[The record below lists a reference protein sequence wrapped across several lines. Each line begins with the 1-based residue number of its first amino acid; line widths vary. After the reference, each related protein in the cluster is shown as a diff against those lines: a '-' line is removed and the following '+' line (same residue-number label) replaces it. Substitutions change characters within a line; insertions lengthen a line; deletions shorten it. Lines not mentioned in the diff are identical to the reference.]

1 MARAVLTSQF
11 WGTASNIKR
20 AGGRLIAAAVLFIIL
35 GIFAIA
41 EPAIVWFALA
51 TLIGWLLILAG
62 VAHLS
67 LVSGGS
73 RGIWQLILGTIY
85 IIGGL
90 FPLTHPLLELGA
102 ITQLLSV
109 IIFVEGTLDLTAYF
123 RTRNESGSVWLL
135 VNGLITLLLGG
146 LISIHWPWISAAAI
160 GTLVGLNLLTT
171 GSSRLML
178 GIAAR
183 KPATLVAE

>member
-1 MARAVLTSQF
+1 MARAVSTSQF
-11 WGTASNIKR
+11 WGTASNIEK
-20 AGGRLIAAAVLFIIL
+20 AGGRLIAVAVLFIIL

-41 EPAIVWFALA
+41 EPAIARFALA
-51 TLIGWLLILAG
+51 TLLGWLLILAG

-73 RGIWQLILGTIY
+73 RGIWQLILGMIY
-85 IIGGL
+85 IIGGV
-90 FPLTHPLLELGA
+90 FPLAHSRLGLGS

-109 IIFVEGTLDLTAYF
+109 IIFVEGTLDFVAYF

-146 LISIHWPWISAAAI
+146 LISIQWPWNSPAAI
-160 GTLVGLNLLTT
+160 GALVGLNLLTT